1 VSAGVAS
8 ASKNP
13 EALNASDVYG
23 VLKRYFG
30 YTQFREGQQE
40 LIERL
45 LASGDCLGIMP
56 TGAGKSL
63 CYQIPA
69 LVLAQVRAQDPPV
82 SSPGLTLVISPLI
95 SLMQDQVSALTD
107 AGVAAAF
114 LNSSLTAAQRTQ
126 VLRDAREG
134 RYQLLYVA
142 PERLEAPDFLAFAR
156 QVRLNLVAVDE
167 AHCISQWGQDFRP
180 SYLRIPAFINQLQT
194 RPPVGAF
201 TATATPYV
209 RADIIELLC
218 LRDPLVVATGFD
230 RPNLHF
236 AVSRPRDKFVTL
248 LSFLRK
254 QAGLGTVG
262 CQGDGATVP
271 HDGTFPMQQQSH
283 QVGQLPRPPLSLPTP
298 SGIVYCSTRATVEEV
313 CERLRDSGFAAT
325 RYHAGLS
332 EQERLAN
339 QDDFIYDRK
348 PLMVATNAFGM
359 GIDKSNVS
367 FVVHY
372 NMPMNLESYYQEA
385 GRAGRDGTEATCLL
399 LYAPGD
405 VQTGRFLITR
415 RQDAAEDPLV
425 RATLEEKDLELLRQM
440 TFYATTSDCLRA
452 FILRYFGEHTAPA
465 CGNCSNCHT
474 AFEEVDVTIEAQK
487 VISCVYRLAQRD
499 RSFGKSMIA
508 DILRGSKNKRIL
520 QMGLETLSTYGIMAE
535 VSLHR
540 VHLIM
545 EHLVA
550 AGHLAI
556 SDGDYPVLLPTESS
570 RALLAKDARF
580 VVKLPKEPPKPS
592 PEELA
597 AQKAADKRGRG
608 AGVVAAQAADPVLF
622 EKLRALRFSLAQ
634 EANMPSYIVFSDAS
648 LRDMTH
654 RLPQTEAEFLEV
666 SGVGATKL
674 ERYGTAFL
682 TCITDHLNQQ

>member
-1 VSAGVAS
+1 
-8 ASKNP
+8 
-13 EALNASDVYG
+13 
-23 VLKRYFG
+23 
-30 YTQFREGQQE
+30 
-40 LIERL
+40 
-45 LASGDCLGIMP
+45 
-56 TGAGKSL
+56 
-63 CYQIPA
+63 
-69 LVLAQVRAQDPPV
+69 
-82 SSPGLTLVISPLI
+82 
-95 SLMQDQVSALTD
+95 
-107 AGVAAAF
+107 
-114 LNSSLTAAQRTQ
+114 
-126 VLRDAREG
+126 
-134 RYQLLYVA
+134 
-142 PERLEAPDFLAFAR
+142 
-156 QVRLNLVAVDE
+156 
-167 AHCISQWGQDFRP
+167 
-180 SYLRIPAFINQLQT
+180 
-194 RPPVGAF
+194 
-201 TATATPYV
+201 
-209 RADIIELLC
+209 
-218 LRDPLVVATGFD
+218 
-230 RPNLHF
+230 
-236 AVSRPRDKFVTL
+236 
-248 LSFLRK
+248 
-254 QAGLGTVG
+254 
-262 CQGDGATVP
+262 
-271 HDGTFPMQQQSH
+271 
-283 QVGQLPRPPLSLPTP
+283 
-298 SGIVYCSTRATVEEV
+298 V
-313 CERLRDSGFAAT
+313 CERLQDSGFAAT

-332 EQERLAN
+332 EQERLVN

-359 GIDKSNVS
+359 GIDKSNVN

-405 VQTGRFLITR
+405 VQTGRFLITH
-415 RQDAAEDPLV
+415 RQDAVEDPLV
-425 RATLEEKDLELLRQM
+425 RAALEEKDLELLRQM

-452 FILRYFGEHTAPA
+452 FILHYFGEHTAPA

-474 AFEEVDVTIEAQK
+474 AFAEVDVTTEAQK
-487 VISCVYRLAQRD
+487 IISCVFRLAQRD
-499 RSFGKSMIA
+499 RSFGKSMVA
-508 DILRGSKNKRIL
+508 DVLRGSKSKRVL

-556 SDGDYPVLLPTESS
+556 SGGDYPVLLPTESS

-608 AGVVAAQAADPVLF
+608 SVVAAQAADPVLF

-654 RLPQTEAEFLEV
+654 RLPRTEAEFLEV

-674 ERYGTAFL
+674 ERYGSAFL
-682 TCITDHLNQQ
+682 ACITEHLNQQ